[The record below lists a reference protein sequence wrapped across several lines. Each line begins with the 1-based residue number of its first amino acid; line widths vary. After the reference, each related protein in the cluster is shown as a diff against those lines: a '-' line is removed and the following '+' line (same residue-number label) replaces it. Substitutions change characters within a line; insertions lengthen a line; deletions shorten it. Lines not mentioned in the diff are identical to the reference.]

1 MSKTIVVSSKNGA
14 ENVRLSRLATRQ
26 SNLAEDRAIWEIL
39 SKTPCSNLHPIFK
52 NKNGRLVK
60 DQTFRTA
67 MSVGSTI
74 TQRIITRYADDF
86 NVLTEDD
93 VTVDMIKEMATE
105 YLSWSERAQL
115 LVCRDPS
122 RQSIDEE
129 VQIATLR
136 KYLPNAVVDKPTNG
150 DLTLLEGNI
159 VKKPKNGKLDARSID
174 IVVNS
179 NSKEFNL
186 FAKYSAV
193 SGSGQSHQ
201 AQESRNFIKEAIKY
215 VNKHNDGKYFIV
227 LTDGAEGE
235 SHLPEM
241 NELATGYPSI
251 YAGNCES
258 VIDFISSI
266 K

>member
-1 MSKTIVVSSKNGA
+1 MVINSKNGA
-14 ENVRLSRLATRQ
+14 ENIRLSRLATRQ
-26 SNLAEDRAIWEIL
+26 SNLAEDKANWEIL
-39 SKTPCSNLHPIFK
+39 SKTPCSKIHPIYK
-52 NKNGRLVK
+52 SKNGKLIK
-60 DQTFRTA
+60 DTAYQTA
-67 MSVGSTI
+67 MNVGNTI
-74 TQRIITRYADDF
+74 SQRIITRYADDF
-86 NVLTEDD
+86 NVQYEED
-93 VTVDMIKEMATE
+93 VTVEMIKEVATN
-105 YLSWSERAQL
+105 YLQWPERAQL

-136 KYLPNAVVDKPTNG
+136 KYLPNAIVDKPTNG
-150 DLTLLEGNI
+150 DLTLLEGDI
-159 VKKPKNGKLDARSID
+159 VKKPKNQKLDARSID

-179 NSKEFNL
+179 NGKEFNL

-201 AQESRNFIKEAIKY
+201 SQESRHFIKEAIKY
-215 VNKHNDGKYFIV
+215 VTKHNDNKYFIV

-235 SHLPEM
+235 RHLPEM
-241 NELATGYPSI
+241 NELANGYSTI

-258 VIDFISSI
+258 VIDFINSI

>member
-1 MSKTIVVSSKNGA
+1 MTKQLVVNGKNGA
-14 ENVRLSRLATRQ
+14 ENIRLSRLATRR
-26 SNLAEDRAIWEIL
+26 SNLEEDKALWKIL
-39 SKTPCSNLHPIFK
+39 AKTPCSNILPIFK

-60 DQTFRTA
+60 DSAFRTA

-93 VTVDMIKEMATE
+93 VTTEMIQDLAKK
-105 YLSWSERAQL
+105 YLVWPVEAQL

-129 VQIATLR
+129 VQKATLE
-136 KYLPNAVVDKPTNG
+136 KYLPTATVNKPTNG
-150 DLTLLEGNI
+150 VLTLVSGDI
-159 VKKPKNGKLDARSID
+159 VKKPKKDKVEARSID
-174 IVVNS
+174 FVIDNG
-179 NSKEFNL
+179 KEFNV

-201 AQESRNFIKEAIKY
+201 AEESYRFIKEAIKY
-215 VNKHNDGKYFIV
+215 TDKHRDDKYFIA

-235 SHLPEM
+235 RHLAEL
-241 NELATGYPSI
+241 NELAKDYSNI
-251 YAGNCES
+251 FAGNCEN
-258 VIDFISSI
+258 VIDFINSI